1 LTGKA
6 VENLFGS
13 IYMERFA
20 ALARMQWAAAA
31 QMISAASPQILDPIV
46 IEHCGH
52 RNAIFDGFEIQP
64 LSHRSSGRLDPP
76 PQLFTL
82 MLFEH
87 FHVQVARR
95 FDPVLV
101 DLRREG
107 THQPQA
113 TGRIRK
119 DSHH

>member
-1 LTGKA
+1 
-6 VENLFGS
+6 VEDLFDS
-13 IYMERFA
+13 VHMKRFS
-20 ALARMQWAAAA
+20 ALSRMQRAAAA
-31 QMISAASPQILDPIV
+31 QMISAASPQILDLIA

-64 LSHRSSGRLDPP
+64 LSHRSSGRLVPP
-76 PQLFTL
+76 PQLFAL

-101 DLRREG
+101 DFRGERA
-107 THQPQA
+107 HQPQA